1 MSKEANGVAME
12 SQERLSS
19 RNLWSFSLGGVG
31 RDLMYQLF
39 NTYMLTCILLTK
51 GVNTTEFAI
60 VGVVIMCCRIFD
72 ALNDPIMGSIIEIT
86 RTKWGKF
93 KPWIM
98 IGAISNSIVVFLMFW
113 VPLKGMSF
121 VIFFAIM
128 YIIWSITFTMNDI
141 SYWSMLP
148 SLTSHHTDR
157 DKLSSIANICAGIGA
172 GLATIIVPTLTT
184 GELTI
189 GGSAT
194 TAFPVLAV
202 VIGLIFIGC
211 QFMTCVCVK
220 ERPLPPLDSNR
231 PKQNPLKKIFR
242 VLKGNDQL
250 RWTAI
255 IMFIHN
261 LGSSILGGLSTW
273 YVYFRFGYE
282 GALVSLFGIL
292 TGIAGA
298 ILIIYPL
305 LAKKFNRRQ
314 ISKICL
320 ILIYIGYGVMLILG
334 LATQNIQESWVFY
347 PIALSGAFWAIG
359 QAVFYQ
365 VQTITIANSVEY
377 NEWKTGEREEGIIFS
392 IRPLAAK
399 MGSAAQMGVV
409 TVILSVLKIADI
421 TDKISEQEN
430 LANMGEITAEVK
442 LANINNIIAQVPT
455 EITTWLLVCMTVLP
469 MIIMTITVVL
479 YLKKSKLDENMYE
492 RMRADI
498 DARKNGIKEE
508 EDQKVVVLKKVKL

>member
-1 MSKEANGVAME
+1 MA
-12 SQERLSS
+12 
-19 RNLWSFSLGGVG
+19 
-31 RDLMYQLF
+31 
-39 NTYMLTCILLTK
+39 
-51 GVNTTEFAI
+51 
-60 VGVVIMCCRIFD
+60 
-72 ALNDPIMGSIIEIT
+72 
-86 RTKWGKF
+86 
-93 KPWIM
+93 
-98 IGAISNSIVVFLMFW
+98 
-113 VPLKGMSF
+113 
-121 VIFFAIM
+121 
-128 YIIWSITFTMNDI
+128 
-141 SYWSMLP
+141 
-148 SLTSHHTDR
+148 
-157 DKLSSIANICAGIGA
+157 
-172 GLATIIVPTLTT
+172 
-184 GELTI
+184 I

-211 QFMTCVCVK
+211 QLMTCICVK
-220 ERPLPPLDSNR
+220 EKPLPPLDPNR
-231 PKQNPLKKIFR
+231 PKVNPLKQIVK

-282 GALVSLFGIL
+282 GAMVSLFGIL

-334 LATQNIQESWVFY
+334 LATQNVASNWVFY

-377 NEWKTGEREEGIIFS
+377 NEWKYGEREEGIIFS

-409 TVILSVLKIADI
+409 TVILSVLGIADI

-430 LANMGEITAEVK
+430 LVNMGQITAETK
-442 LANINNIIAQVPT
+442 LANIEAIIAQVPQST
-455 EITTWLLVCMTVLP
+455 VNWLLVCMTVLP

-479 YLKKSKLDENMYE
+479 YLKKSKLDEEMYE

-498 DARKNGIKEE
+498 EARQAGTAETE
-508 EDQKVVVLKKVKL
+508 QRVVKLKKVKF

>member
-1 MSKEANGVAME
+1 MSKVAQKVAVG
-12 SQERLSS
+12 SDRLTSH
-19 RNLWSFSLGGVG
+19 NLWSFSLGGVG
-31 RDLMYQLF
+31 RDFMYQLF
-39 NTYMLTCILLTK
+39 NTYMLSCILLTK
-51 GVNTTEFAI
+51 GVNTAEFAI
-60 VGVVIMCCRIFD
+60 VGIVIMCCRIFD
-72 ALNDPIMGSIIEIT
+72 ALNDPIMGSIIEVT

-98 IGAISNSIVVFLMFW
+98 IGAVTNSIVVFLMFW
-113 VPLKGMSF
+113 VPLKGMDF

-148 SLTSHHTDR
+148 SLTSHHEDR
-157 DKLSSIANICAGIGA
+157 DRLSSVANICAGIGA
-172 GLATIIVPTLTT
+172 GMATIVVPTFTS
-184 GELTI
+184 GDWTI

-194 TAFPVLAV
+194 TAYPVLAV
-202 VIGLIFIGC
+202 IIGLIFIGC
-211 QFMTCVCVK
+211 QLMTCICVK
-220 ERPLPPLDSNR
+220 EKPLPPLNLNR
-231 PKQNPLKKIFR
+231 PKTNPLKQIVK

-250 RWTAI
+250 RWTAV
-255 IMFIHN
+255 IMLIHN

-273 YVYFRFGYE
+273 YVYFRFGYN
-282 GALVSLFGIL
+282 GLMVSLFGIL

-298 ILIIYPL
+298 ILVIYPL
-305 LAKKFNRRQ
+305 LARKFNRRQ

-320 ILIYIGYGVMLILG
+320 VMIYIGYGLMLGIG
-334 LATQNIQESWVFY
+334 LATQNIDSDWAFY

-377 NEWKTGEREEGIIFS
+377 NEWKHGEREEGIIFS

-409 TVILSVLKIADI
+409 TVILSILGIADI

-430 LANMGEITAEVK
+430 LVDMGVIDVATK
-442 LANINNIIAQVPT
+442 LSNIEAIIAQVPQNT
-455 EITTWLLVCMTVLP
+455 VNWLLICMTVLP
-469 MIIMTITVVL
+469 MIIMTIAVVL
-479 YLKKSKLDENMYE
+479 YLKKSVLDEEMYE
-492 RMRADI
+492 RMHADI
-498 DARKNGIKEE
+498 EARKKDEPNK
-508 EDQKVVVLKKVKL
+508 KLKRVKTYY

>member
-1 MSKEANGVAME
+1 MSKVAQNVAG
-12 SQERLSS
+12 SQERLTSH
-19 RNLWSFSLGGVG
+19 NLWSFSLGGVG

-51 GVNTTEFAI
+51 GVNTAEFAI

-72 ALNDPIMGSIIEIT
+72 ALNDPIMGSLIEIT

-128 YIIWSITFTMNDI
+128 YIVWSITFTMNDI

-148 SLTSHHTDR
+148 SLTSHHEDR

-184 GELTI
+184 GSMTI

-194 TAFPVLAV
+194 TAFPVLAI
-202 VIGLIFIGC
+202 VIGIIFIGC
-211 QFMTCVCVK
+211 QLMTCICVK
-220 ERPLPPLDSNR
+220 EKPLPPLDPNR
-231 PKQNPLKKIFR
+231 PKVNPLKQIFK

-282 GALVSLFGIL
+282 GAMVSLFGIL

-298 ILIIYPL
+298 ILVIYPL

-320 ILIYIGYGVMLILG
+320 ILIYIGYGAMLAIG
-334 LATQNIQESWVFY
+334 LATQNVESDWVFY

-377 NEWKTGEREEGIIFS
+377 NEWKTGNREEGIIFS

-409 TVILSVLKIADI
+409 TVILSILGIADI

-430 LANMGEITAEVK
+430 LVNMGQITAEAK
-442 LANINNIIAQVPT
+442 LANIEAIIAQVPQST
-455 EITTWLLVCMTVLP
+455 VNWLLVCMTVLP
-469 MIIMTITVVL
+469 MIIMTITVIL
-479 YLKKSKLDENMYE
+479 YLKKSILDEEMYE

-498 DARKNGIKEE
+498 EARKGAQEE
-508 EDQKVVVLKKVKL
+508 ESTQKIVKLTKVKF

>member
-1 MSKEANGVAME
+1 MTTVKKVIVKKKV
-12 SQERLSS
+12 ERLSN
-19 RNLWSFSLGGVG
+19 RNLWSFSLGGIG

-51 GVNTTEFAI
+51 GVNTAEFAI

-128 YIIWSITFTMNDI
+128 YIVWSITFTMNDI

-148 SLTSHHTDR
+148 SLTSHHEDR

-172 GLATIIVPTLTT
+172 GIATIVVPTLTT
-184 GELTI
+184 GSMTI

-202 VIGLIFIGC
+202 VIGLVFIGC

-220 ERPLPPLDSNR
+220 EKPLPPLDPNR
-231 PKQNPLKKIFR
+231 PKVNPIKQIFK

-255 IMFIHN
+255 IMFVHN

-282 GALVSLFGIL
+282 GAMVSLFGIL

-298 ILIIYPL
+298 ILVIYPL

-320 ILIYIGYGVMLILG
+320 VLIYIGYGLMLILG
-334 LATQNIQESWVFY
+334 LATQNVQADWVFY
-347 PIALSGAFWAIG
+347 PIALTGAFWAIG

-377 NEWKTGEREEGIIFS
+377 NEWKTGNREEGIIFS

-409 TVILSVLKIADI
+409 TIILSVLNIAEI
-421 TDKISEQEN
+421 TDRISEQEN
-430 LANMGEITAEVK
+430 LVNMGELDVTTK
-442 LANINNIIAQVPT
+442 LTNIQAIISEVPT
-455 EITTWLLVCMTVLP
+455 STINWLLVCMTVIP
-469 MIIMTITVVL
+469 MIVMTIAVVL
-479 YLKKSKLDENMYE
+479 YLKKSKLDEAMYE

-498 DARKNGIKEE
+498 AERKQQATQN
-508 EDQKVVVLKKVKL
+508 VVK

>member
-1 MSKEANGVAME
+1 MSKVAQNVAG
-12 SQERLSS
+12 SQERLTSH
-19 RNLWSFSLGGVG
+19 NLWSFSLGGVG

-51 GVNTTEFAI
+51 GVNTAEFAI

-128 YIIWSITFTMNDI
+128 YIVWSITFTMNDI

-148 SLTSHHTDR
+148 SLTSHHEDR

-184 GELTI
+184 GSMTI

-194 TAFPVLAV
+194 TAFPVLAI
-202 VIGLIFIGC
+202 VIGIIFIGC
-211 QFMTCVCVK
+211 QLMTCICVK
-220 ERPLPPLDSNR
+220 EKPLPPLDPNR
-231 PKQNPLKKIFR
+231 PKVNPLKQIFK

-282 GALVSLFGIL
+282 GAMVSLFGIL

-298 ILIIYPL
+298 ILVIYPL

-320 ILIYIGYGVMLILG
+320 ILIYIGYGAMLAIG
-334 LATQNIQESWVFY
+334 LATQNVQSDWVFY

-377 NEWKTGEREEGIIFS
+377 NEWKTGNREEGIIFS

-409 TVILSVLKIADI
+409 TIILSILGIADI

-430 LANMGEITAEVK
+430 LVNMGQITAEAK
-442 LANINNIIAQVPT
+442 LTNIEAIIAQVPQST
-455 EITTWLLVCMTVLP
+455 VNWLLVCMTVLP

-479 YLKKSKLDENMYE
+479 YLKKSILDEEMYE
-492 RMRADI
+492 RMRSDI
-498 DARKNGIKEE
+498 EARKGAQEE
-508 EDQKVVVLKKVKL
+508 ESTQKIVKLTKVKF

>member
-1 MSKEANGVAME
+1 MSKVAQNVAG
-12 SQERLSS
+12 SQERLTSH
-19 RNLWSFSLGGVG
+19 NLWSFSLGGVG

-51 GVNTTEFAI
+51 GVNTAEFAI

-128 YIIWSITFTMNDI
+128 YIVWSITFTMNDI

-148 SLTSHHTDR
+148 SLTSHHEDR

-184 GELTI
+184 GSMTI

-194 TAFPVLAV
+194 TAFPVLAI
-202 VIGLIFIGC
+202 VIGIIFIGC
-211 QFMTCVCVK
+211 QLMTCICVK
-220 ERPLPPLDSNR
+220 EKPLPPLDPNR
-231 PKQNPLKKIFR
+231 PKVNPLKQIFK

-282 GALVSLFGIL
+282 GAMVSLFGIL

-298 ILIIYPL
+298 ILVVYPL

-320 ILIYIGYGVMLILG
+320 ILIYIGYGAMLAIG
-334 LATQNIQESWVFY
+334 LATQNVQSDWVFY

-377 NEWKTGEREEGIIFS
+377 NEWKTGNREEGIIFS

-409 TVILSVLKIADI
+409 TVILSILGIADI

-430 LANMGEITAEVK
+430 LVNMGQITAEAK
-442 LANINNIIAQVPT
+442 LANIEAIIAQVPQST
-455 EITTWLLVCMTVLP
+455 VNWLLVCMTVLP

-479 YLKKSKLDENMYE
+479 YLKKSILDEEMYE

-498 DARKNGIKEE
+498 ETRKGAQEE
-508 EDQKVVVLKKVKL
+508 ESTQKIVKLTKVKF

>member
-1 MSKEANGVAME
+1 
-12 SQERLSS
+12 
-19 RNLWSFSLGGVG
+19 
-31 RDLMYQLF
+31 
-39 NTYMLTCILLTK
+39 
-51 GVNTTEFAI
+51 
-60 VGVVIMCCRIFD
+60 
-72 ALNDPIMGSIIEIT
+72 
-86 RTKWGKF
+86 
-93 KPWIM
+93 
-98 IGAISNSIVVFLMFW
+98 
-113 VPLKGMSF
+113 
-121 VIFFAIM
+121 
-128 YIIWSITFTMNDI
+128 
-141 SYWSMLP
+141 WSMLP
-148 SLTSHHTDR
+148 SLTSHHEDR
-157 DKLSSIANICAGIGA
+157 DKLSSIANICAGVGA
-172 GLATIIVPTLTT
+172 GLATILVPTLTT
-184 GELTI
+184 GSMTI

-194 TAFPVLAV
+194 TAFPVLAI
-202 VIGLIFIGC
+202 VIGAIFIGC
-211 QFMTCVCVK
+211 QLMTCICVK
-220 ERPLPPLDSNR
+220 EKPLPPLDANR
-231 PKQNPLKKIFR
+231 PKVNPLKQIFK

-282 GALVSLFGIL
+282 GAMVSLFGIL

-305 LAKKFNRRQ
+305 LAKRFNRRQ

-320 ILIYIGYGVMLILG
+320 ILIYVGYGVMLILG
-334 LATQNIQESWVFY
+334 LATQNVQSNWVFY

-377 NEWKTGEREEGIIFS
+377 NEWKHGEREEGIIFS

-409 TVILSVLKIADI
+409 TVILSILGIADI

-430 LANMGEITAEVK
+430 LVNMGQITAEAK
-442 LANINNIIAQVPT
+442 LANIEAIIAQVPQST
-455 EITTWLLVCMTVLP
+455 VNWLLVCMTVLP
-469 MIIMTITVVL
+469 MIIMTITVIL
-479 YLKKSKLDENMYE
+479 YLKKSTLDEEMYE

-498 DARKNGIKEE
+498 EARKAGQVEE
-508 EDQKVVVLKKVKL
+508 AVATEEVTAE